1 MNLGTCRNRSKPDGK
16 ISFPPLECWNPMTMV
31 ASIAAQV
38 DGKRVLCKI
47 SSSVLQKKF
56 NASKDS
62 PMQSVRKNRPRIE
75 AAARQLIEQKAYE
88 DDGSISIELEHL

>member
-1 MNLGTCRNRSKPDGK
+1 
-16 ISFPPLECWNPMTMV
+16 MTMV

-56 NASKDS
+56 NASKES
-62 PMQSVRKNRPRIE
+62 PMQSVRNNRASIE
-75 AAARQLIEQKAYE
+75 AAARQLIEQKAFE
-88 DDGSISIELEHL
+88 DDGSISIRIEHL